1 MMENLIE
8 DWVINNLI
16 KHGNCSLNPK
26 KAKKYDEDDILDYLK
41 SRGLSCR
48 IKSYE
53 KKFYELNR
61 NMKLE
66 EMNEEF
72 FIIKVANK

>member
-1 MMENLIE
+1 MEDLIK

-26 KAKKYDEDDILDYLK
+26 KAKKYDADDILDYLK
-41 SRGLSCR
+41 SRGLNCR

-53 KKFYELNR
+53 KKFYEFNR
-61 NMKLE
+61 MLKLE
-66 EMNEEF
+66 KFKEEF
-72 FIIKVANK
+72 FIIEVIH